1 MQIIKIEVCPRYKK
15 SFRKLSFEVQRKAIE
30 KINIFRNNPFDPQ
43 LKTHP
48 LSGKYKECWASWINF
63 DFRIKFI
70 FLSDKEVLFL
80 EAGTHDIY
88 R

>member
-1 MQIIKIEVCPRYKK
+1 MQITKIEVCPRYKK
-15 SFRKLSFEVQRKAIE
+15 SFRNLSLEIQKRAIE

-43 LKTHP
+43 LRTHP
-48 LSGKYKECWASWINF
+48 LSGEHKECWAFWINYTY
-63 DFRIKFI
+63 RIEFI

-80 EAGTHDIY
+80 NVGTHDIY